1 MFYIH
6 DGCSCPSLASSHSNG
21 CPSYPPSFARTKQG
35 VLLLPNCKAVTV
47 SPPCL
52 LGRDSCPRWVS
63 ESEGWSV
70 SSEAITALQ

>member
-21 CPSYPPSFARTKQG
+21 CPSYPPSKARTKQG
-35 VLLLPNCKAVTV
+35 VLLLPNSKAVTV

-52 LGRDSCPRWVS
+52 LGRDSCPSKAQLSLTAVTVR
-63 ESEGWSV
+63 EG
-70 SSEAITALQ
+70 E